1 MIMSEECALTQPEEA
16 VMTRRDAHLD
26 AMLRHLGAAYYES
39 QHGRASSADVTRA
52 LDAVEEHNG
61 DQPVTAG
68 AAHSASPAGRGHGS
82 ARDPLARQVRWRQRV
97 RDVMTTKV
105 ITVDRITPYKEIAA
119 LLAKHKINSVPVLM
133 LGRHVAGVVSEADL
147 LIAQQKRE
155 RAAQAAAG
163 GGLHLTHRH
172 DAHQGLT
179 AEGLM
184 SSPAI
189 TIIPEASLSTAARL
203 MNDHNLK
210 SLPVVRPDGT
220 LAGMVS
226 RSDLL
231 SVFLR
236 SDEDIAGEVRDLLSK
251 VLLTEPE
258 AVSVRVRNGVVI
270 LTGQPTAGTDPG
282 LVPVAVRLIWDIAG
296 VVDVSEKIA
305 APVHS

>member
-1 MIMSEECALTQPEEA
+1 
-16 VMTRRDAHLD
+16 MTRRDAHLD

-68 AAHSASPAGRGHGS
+68 AAHSTSPVGRGRGV

-105 ITVDRITPYKEIAA
+105 ITVDRITPYKEIAE

-179 AEGLM
+179 AEALM

-210 SLPVVRPDGT
+210 SLPVVKPDGT
-220 LAGMVS
+220 LAGIVS

-251 VLLTEPE
+251 VLLTGPE
-258 AVSVRVRNGVVI
+258 AVSVRVHNGVVI
-270 LTGQPTAGTDPG
+270 LTGQPAAGTDPG

-296 VVDVSEKIA
+296 VVDVSEKIG
-305 APVHS
+305 APVPS

>member
-1 MIMSEECALTQPEEA
+1 
-16 VMTRRDAHLD
+16 MTRRDEHMN

-39 QHGRASSADVTRA
+39 QHGRATSADVARA
-52 LDAVEEHNG
+52 LDAVEEHDG

-68 AAHSASPAGRGHGS
+68 AAHPASPAGQGHR
-82 ARDPLARQVRWRQRV
+82 ANRDPLGHQVRWRQRV

-119 LLAKHKINSVPVLM
+119 LLAKHKVNSVPVLI

-155 RAAQAAAG
+155 RAAHAAAG
-163 GGLHLTHRH
+163 GGLRLTHRH

-179 AEGLM
+179 AEELM
-184 SSPAI
+184 TSPAI

-210 SLPVVRPDGT
+210 SLPVVKPDGT
-220 LAGMVS
+220 LAGIVS

-236 SDEDIAGEVRDLLSK
+236 SDEDIAGEVRGLLSK
-251 VLLTEPE
+251 VLSTEPE
-258 AVSVRVRNGVVI
+258 AIPVRVRNGVVI
-270 LTGQPTAGTDPG
+270 LGGQPAAGTDPG
-282 LVPVAVRLIWDIAG
+282 LVPVAIRLIWDIAG
-296 VVDVSEKIA
+296 VVDVSDKTG
-305 APVHS
+305 APVPS

>member
-1 MIMSEECALTQPEEA
+1 
-16 VMTRRDAHLD
+16 MTRRDAHLD

-61 DQPVTAG
+61 DQPVAAG
-68 AAHSASPAGRGHGS
+68 AAHSTSPVGHGHGA

-97 RDVMTTKV
+97 RDVMTAKV

-179 AEGLM
+179 AEALM

-210 SLPVVRPDGT
+210 SLPVVQPDGT
-220 LAGMVS
+220 LAGIVS

-236 SDEDIAGEVRDLLSK
+236 SDEDIAGEVRDLLSE
-251 VLLTEPE
+251 VLLTGPE

-270 LTGQPTAGTDPG
+270 LTGEPAAGTDPG

-296 VVDVSEKIA
+296 VVDVSEKIG
-305 APVHS
+305 APVPG

>member
-1 MIMSEECALTQPEEA
+1 
-16 VMTRRDAHLD
+16 MTRRDAHLD

-39 QHGRASSADVTRA
+39 QHGRATDADVTRA

-61 DQPVTAG
+61 DGP
-68 AAHSASPAGRGHGS
+68 AAADTVHPASRAGHGHGTD
-82 ARDPLARQVRWRQRV
+82 RDMLGRQVRWRQRV

-119 LLAKHKINSVPVLM
+119 LLAKHKINAVPVLM
-133 LGRHVAGVVSEADL
+133 LGRHVAGIVSESDL
-147 LIAQQKRE
+147 LLAQEKRE

-179 AEGLM
+179 GEELM
-184 SSPAI
+184 TSPAI
-189 TIIPEASLSTAARL
+189 TTIPEASLSTAARL

-210 SLPVVRPDGT
+210 SLPVVKPDGT

-236 SDEDIAGEVRDLLSK
+236 SDEDISSEVRDLLSK
-251 VLLTEPE
+251 VLLTEPD
-258 AVSVRVRNGVVI
+258 AVAVRVRNGVVV
-270 LTGQPTAGTDPG
+270 LGGQPTAGTDPG
-282 LVPVAVRLIWDIAG
+282 LVPVVVRLIWDIPG
-296 VVDVSEKIA
+296 VVDVVEKMG
-305 APVHS
+305 APVPG

>member
-1 MIMSEECALTQPEEA
+1 
-16 VMTRRDAHLD
+16 MTRRDAHLD

-61 DQPVTAG
+61 DQPVPAR
-68 AAHSASPAGRGHGS
+68 AAQPASRAGRGHGTG
-82 ARDPLARQVRWRQRV
+82 RDPLSRQVRWRQRV

-133 LGRHVAGVVSEADL
+133 LGRRVAGVVSEADL

-155 RAAQAAAG
+155 RAAHAAAG
-163 GGLHLTHRH
+163 GGLHVTHRH

-179 AEGLM
+179 AAELM
-184 SSPAI
+184 TSPAI

-210 SLPVVRPDGT
+210 SLPVVNPDGT
-220 LAGMVS
+220 LAGIVG

-236 SDEDIAGEVRDLLSK
+236 SDEDIAGEVRDLLNK
-251 VLLTEPE
+251 ILVTEPE
-258 AVSVRVRNGVVI
+258 AVSVQARNGVVV
-270 LTGQPTAGTDPG
+270 LSGQPTAGTDPG

-296 VVDVSEKIA
+296 VVDVREKIG
-305 APVHS
+305 APVPG